1 MVAEA
6 LSKPAKVVKDKFQP
20 MPLLRDAVIFFAGVA
35 AFHTLSHIW
44 LGMSDLLPMS
54 VPLMP
59 SFSITQTANG
69 GIIVASAFIT
79 AGLLYWAHRLK
90 KFIGQA

>member
-1 MVAEA
+1 MVADA
-6 LSKPAKVVKDKFQP
+6 LSNQVEVVKDKVQP
-20 MPLLRDAVIFFAGVA
+20 MHLLRDAVIFLAGVA

-44 LGMSDLLPMS
+44 LGMSDLLPRS

-69 GIIVASAFIT
+69 VIIVASAFIT
-79 AGLLYWAHRLK
+79 VSLLYWAHRLK
-90 KFIGQA
+90 K